1 MTKDAND
8 SVLVLLFLSM
18 GVVYDKFAEK
28 LAKKIGDK
36 LPRATIRETQPRRIL
51 VADVRGDVHGDTEDW
66 LVSVTDFAEEH
77 FKRRFASEDRLQTIR
92 ATVRTKEDGECET
105 LTRLSVER
113 DWFDDLDDP
122 EEEEESQER
131 VSDEIEAQ
139 DLIPIT
145 AEDGTTH
152 WVTERIAEKYM
163 QMRRIREL
171 ELRTDDMQDKTLER
185 FAQMSTPTETA
196 QKIATGML
204 AGAARYQDRAATAWE
219 TQMEKKYETEKL
231 ETDMAK
237 VEVEE
242 AGKKERA
249 AARNKFWAP
258 YGDAVLKQFGAH
270 VKKKMKMNGANAE
283 GVEDAEDEDE
293 AEIAHEEGLTDDE
306 RENPAATLARNLG
319 RMLEPEQWFALFKT
333 LEEASVVAFQRL
345 VLAQT
350 DAAVKEAWEA
360 VNENVSTP
368 ELMKLDALLT
378 PEQKVG
384 LETLGEAIG

>member
-1 MTKDAND
+1 
-8 SVLVLLFLSM
+8 M

-51 VADVRGDVHGDTEDW
+51 VEDVRGDAYSDVEDW
-66 LVSVTDFAEEH
+66 LIGVTGYVEDH
-77 FKRRFASEDRLQTIR
+77 FKRRFASEGRLQTIR

-105 LTRLSVER
+105 LTRVSAER
-113 DWFDDLDDP
+113 DWFEDLDDP
-122 EEEEESQER
+122 EEEEEESRQQR
-131 VSDEIEAQ
+131 ISDEVEAQ

-171 ELRTDDMQDKTLER
+171 ELRTDSMQDKAMER
-185 FAQMSTPTETA
+185 FAQMSTPTEAA
-196 QKIATGML
+196 QKISSGML

-237 VEVEE
+237 VEIEE

-258 YGDAVLKQFGAH
+258 YGDALLKQVGAH
-270 VKKKMKMNGANAE
+270 VKKKIKMNGTHPE
-283 GVEDAEDEDE
+283 GVEDAEDEEE
-293 AEIAHEEGLTDDE
+293 AADAQEFSPEITDDE
-306 RENPAATLARNLG
+306 REHPNATLARQLG
-319 RMLEPEQWFALFKT
+319 RMMEPEQWFAMFKT
-333 LEEASVVAFQRL
+333 LEKSSVEAFQRL
-345 VLAQT
+345 VLSRT
-350 DAAVKEAWEA
+350 DDAVKEAWEA

-378 PEQKVG
+378 PEQKEG
-384 LETLGEAIG
+384 LETIRQAIG